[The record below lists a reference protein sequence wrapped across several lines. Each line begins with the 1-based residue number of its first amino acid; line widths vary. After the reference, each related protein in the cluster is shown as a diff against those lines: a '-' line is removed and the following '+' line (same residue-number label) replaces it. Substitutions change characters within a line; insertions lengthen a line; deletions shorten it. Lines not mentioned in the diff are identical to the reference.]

1 MHFKMSSLETELQ
14 RRGKSGNKAN
24 SMEAIVVEKE
34 MMVVWIR
41 VVMGRSEWI

>member
-1 MHFKMSSLETELQ
+1 MQ

>member
-1 MHFKMSSLETELQ
+1 ME

-24 SMEAIVVEKE
+24 YMEAIVVEKE